1 MTGPTPYSPGKSAPR
16 EGSPPGFGAEA
27 PVLSLSRSA
36 LLAAQA
42 RGAVVVDTRDAE
54 RYAAGHWPGSVN
66 LGLDGPFGPAT
77 TPALCGN
84 AEIALISDPGTEVEA
99 RNQLAALGLR
109 VCGVLAGGLGP
120 LDTGRLVS
128 RHGTVPA

>member
-1 MTGPTPYSPGKSAPR
+1 MNQSTPLCPSRGLDAQ
-16 EGSPPGFGAEA
+16 A

-36 LLAAQA
+36 LGEAQA
-42 RGAVVVDTRDAE
+42 RGAVVLDTRAPH

-66 LGLDGPFGPAT
+66 IALEGPF
-77 TPALCGN
+77 ALNAAWAFCGD

-99 RNQLAALGLR
+99 RNQLAMFGLRR

-120 LDTGRLVS
+120 LDTDRLVS
-128 RHGTVPA
+128 LSPGRPA

>member
-1 MTGPTPYSPGKSAPR
+1 MTRPTLCSPR
-16 EGSPPGFGAEA
+16 VFDVEA

-36 LLAAQA
+36 LLEAQA
-42 RGAVVVDTRDAE
+42 RGAVVIDTRDHE

-66 LGLDGPFGPAT
+66 IALDGPFALHAT
-77 TPALCGN
+77 LAFCGN

-99 RNQLAALGLR
+99 RDQLAALGLHR

-128 RHGTVPA
+128 LHQAASA

>member
-1 MTGPTPYSPGKSAPR
+1 MTGPTISSAR
-16 EGSPPGFGAEA
+16 EFDPEA

-36 LLAAQA
+36 LLEAQA
-42 RGAVVVDTRDAE
+42 RGAVVIDTGDPE

-66 LGLDGPFGPAT
+66 IALDGPFALRA
-77 TPALCGN
+77 TPACCGN

-109 VCGVLAGGLGP
+109 RVCGVLAGGLGP

-128 RHGTVPA
+128 LYRVVPA